1 MNYFDILFAIMI
13 DYLDFF
19 IDNLKLIIFVLKYSL
34 FFIIKRINLIIFKLL
49 VFFYFLDYSIFLFLK
64 VPTDYSFILKSF
76 ILF

>member
-1 MNYFDILFAIMI
+1 MNYFNILFAIMI

>member
-1 MNYFDILFAIMI
+1 MI